1 MIKFIATPLI
11 VAGLAAALVAS
22 IATPSSARNRWI
34 GPAAGFAAGVVV
46 GSAVANANAGYYGNP
61 YYGNPYYSDPYY
73 AQGSYAYQP
82 YYTSTYP
89 AYPGNYGYRQNQR
102 CTGESAG
109 STSQGC

>member
-1 MIKFIATPLI
+1 MTRFISKPVI
-11 VAGLAAALVAS
+11 VLSLAAALVAS
-22 IATPSSARNRWI
+22 VATPSSARNRWV

-46 GSAVANANAGYYGNP
+46 GSAVANANANA

-73 AQGSYAYQP
+73 AQGSYAYEP

-89 AYPGNYGYRQNQR
+89 AYPGYYGYRQNQR

-109 STSQGC
+109 SASQGC